1 MIQAYNIRTSLR
13 SVALPLLALTL
24 AACSSEEAG
33 DAPAAER
40 LAMAAPAQ
48 SEAATVVAGLGGDPR
63 EPAIADTIDLR
74 KIGYSRGAE
83 NAPVTVYEFSDF
95 GCPFCGMFAR
105 GTYPELHTEFVETG
119 KVRWTYVPFVMGMFP
134 NGAESARAAEC
145 AAEQERFWEMHDL
158 LYEKQNEWKA
168 SRSPERLYNGYAR
181 EPGLD
186 AERFASCYR
195 EDRGAARTAINN
207 RAADALRVRAT
218 PSFFINGRLV
228 EGALPAEQFRQLL
241 TMLAGSE

>member
-1 MIQAYNIRTSLR
+1 MVQAYDIRTSLR
-13 SVALPLLALTL
+13 SIALLLLALTL
-24 AACSSEEAG
+24 AACSSGESG
-33 DAPAAER
+33 DAPDAEA
-40 LAMAAPAQ
+40 LAMAAPARNGPDP
-48 SEAATVVAGLGGDPR
+48 VVAGLGGDPR

-83 NAPVTVYEFSDF
+83 DAPVTVYEFSDF
-95 GCPFCGMFAR
+95 GCPFCGTFAQ
-105 GTYPELHTEFVETG
+105 GTYPELHREFVETG

-134 NGAESARAAEC
+134 NGAESARTAEC

-181 EPGLD
+181 ELGLD
-186 AERFASCYR
+186 GERFASCYR
-195 EDRGAARTAINN
+195 EDRGAARTVLNN

-241 TMLAGSE
+241 TLLAGRE